1 MKQLLIFFVFVICSI
16 GANSQN
22 KSAEYL
28 KEHAVRINKDI
39 SLSDSVYNLLS
50 GYRLIMVGEMHGTQE
65 PAKFVIGLMD
75 LFAKKKDSVQ
85 VGLEIPSGL
94 MLKYL
99 KEHTD
104 SSIYTSEFFAKGF
117 DDGRSSYSWAEIIS
131 NAVRNPMV
139 NIFFYDVNNGEP
151 NDQKHRDSMMY
162 IHIKKRMLEH
172 PDAKMI
178 TISGNAHN
186 MMVDN
191 NGTTPAALY
200 LKNDQ
205 ALHLGNTICTLLH
218 WSREGTMLNN
228 SGKGAGLELKEVKRE
243 DDVFSQSVNS
253 DNYVILYSSNLGQRY
268 SGVFYTKYMTA
279 AKMVKEK

>member
-1 MKQLLIFFVFVICSI
+1 MRQLLIFFILAICSI
-16 GANSQN
+16 KANAQN

-39 SLSDSVYNLLS
+39 VLSDSAYNLLS
-50 GYRLIMVGEMHGTQE
+50 GYRLIMVGEMHGTKE
-65 PAKFVIGLMD
+65 PAKFVTGLMD
-75 LFAKKKDSVQ
+75 LFASKKDSVQ
-85 VGLEIPSGL
+85 IGLEIPSGL
-94 MLKYL
+94 MANYSN
-99 KEHTD
+99 EHTD
-104 SSIYTSEFFAKGF
+104 SSIYKSEFFAKGF

-131 NAVRNPMV
+131 NAKSNPLV
-139 NIFFYDVNNGEP
+139 NVFFFDVNSGEP
-151 NDQKHRDSMMY
+151 NDQLHRDSMMY
-162 IHIKKRMLEH
+162 VKIKRNMILH
-172 PDAKMI
+172 PGCKTI

-205 ALHLGNTICTLLH
+205 ALNLGNKICTLLH
-218 WSREGTMLNN
+218 WSREGTMRNN

-243 DDVFSQSVNS
+243 DDVFSQSVDS
-253 DNYVILYSSNLGQRY
+253 DNYVVLYSSNVGQRY

-279 AKMVKEK
+279 AKMVKDK